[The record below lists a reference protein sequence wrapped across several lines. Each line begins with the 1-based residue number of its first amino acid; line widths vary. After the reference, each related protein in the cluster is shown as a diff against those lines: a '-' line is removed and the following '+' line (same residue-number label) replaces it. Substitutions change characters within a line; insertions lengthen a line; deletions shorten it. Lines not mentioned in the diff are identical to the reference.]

1 MMIIR
6 SISELLAGR
15 QLITI
20 DHCATVED
28 ACALMDDH
36 NIGALVVTDSTGMC
50 GILSERDVIRRW
62 MARGLVTEAT
72 QVFEI
77 MTPNPISIGIQQ
89 SIADALSIMLDKGFR
104 HVPVIDRIGA
114 AVGMIS
120 LRDIPNEYRVMVER
134 FRSYQ
139 HAAAE

>member
-1 MMIIR
+1 MIIR

-77 MTPNPISIGIQQ
+77 MTPNPISIGNQQ

>member
-1 MMIIR
+1 MIIR

>member
-1 MMIIR
+1 MIIR

-20 DHCATVED
+20 DHYATVED
-28 ACALMDDH
+28 ACALMDHH

-89 SIADALSIMLDKGFR
+89 GIADALSIMLDKGFR

-120 LRDIPNEYRVMVER
+120 LRDIPTEYRVMVER

>member
-1 MMIIR
+1 MIIR

-36 NIGALVVTDSTGMC
+36 NIGALVVTDSRGMC